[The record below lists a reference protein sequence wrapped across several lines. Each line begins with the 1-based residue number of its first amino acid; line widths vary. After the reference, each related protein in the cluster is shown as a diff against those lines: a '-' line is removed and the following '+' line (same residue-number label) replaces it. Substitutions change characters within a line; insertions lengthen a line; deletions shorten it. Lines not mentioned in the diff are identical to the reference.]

1 VAQLCLAKTER
12 GAALVELA
20 LVLTLLVIL
29 TFGVMEYGW
38 MFYQMQQ
45 VTAAAREGARDAVV
59 PDATAADV
67 LATVD
72 GLMASLGL
80 GGSGYTVNISPLNI
94 EELDPGE
101 PVTVTVMVPYG
112 NIELLGMSYFPTP
125 PTLTSRVTMAKEGP

>member
-1 VAQLCLAKTER
+1 MARLPLAKSER

-20 LVLTLLVIL
+20 VVLMLLVVL

-59 PDATAADV
+59 PDATSADV
-67 LATVD
+67 MAMVD
-72 GLMASLGL
+72 GLMSSLGL
-80 GGSGYTVNISPLNI
+80 GASGYTVDISPLNI

-101 PVTVTVMVPYG
+101 PVTVTVVVPYG

-125 PTLTSRVTMAKEGP
+125 AALTSRVTMAKEGP

>member
-1 VAQLCLAKTER
+1 MAQLYLRRTER

-20 LVLTLLVIL
+20 IVLTLVMIL

-59 PDATAADV
+59 PDATTGDV
-67 LATVD
+67 QATVD

-80 GGSGYTVNISPLNI
+80 GGSGYTVDISPLNI

-101 PVTVTVMVPYG
+101 PVTVTVVVPYA
-112 NIELLGMSYFPTP
+112 NIELLGMSWFPTP
-125 PTLTSRVTMAKEGP
+125 ATLTSRVTMAKEGP